1 MKTKFREITGKA
13 QDVILRYPM
22 VLVMGL
28 LSSIGAIFILDSK
41 YDKEILFTYSKF
53 TICCCLGISLM
64 FALKI
69 LSQRIGKRLF
79 LELLGTAFLI
89 GFFFIL
95 PQKEGDFNEVHGFI
109 IAITLLLSHLLVSFV
124 AFLGKN
130 GALNF
135 WQYNKNLFVNIFLT
149 AVFTGVLTGGVELAI
164 LAVDKLF
171 DFNFNDNLYADTFY
185 VLAIF
190 GSCFI
195 FLLFNETGLNY
206 LEKYG
211 TYPVILK
218 FFTQFVL
225 IPLLFIYL
233 IILYLYS
240 FKIIINWELPRG
252 WVSYLILAYSIVGIL
267 ALLLVY
273 PLKEEKAKSWV
284 KVFSQLFYY
293 TIIPLLVLLF
303 TAIFTRI
310 LEYGYTEPRY
320 FVFLLALWLL
330 SVVSYFVFNK
340 KASIK
345 FIPISLFAFGAFSLV
360 FPYLNAF
367 SVAKRS
373 QKNELITLLDKNKLL
388 VNSKIDF
395 QKKISDTLV
404 DEIANKF
411 EFLAKRKEK
420 GFLLNLVDP
429 KTKKSL
435 ADDFKKPYYNILLN
449 NSLRNAFTNM
459 YKTSADS
466 KTERLVLDSETK
478 IIDIRGYQYLINF
491 NSYSQESKN
500 INGDIFQIDTQT
512 EVNNEKAIKIVLNSK
527 ETVDFS
533 PAMNKLFESNTGNTE
548 TVKLKEISMESDLGK
563 YHIKIVFP
571 NISRDKTPYNKQENT
586 FYDNAAL
593 LIKEK

>member
-1 MKTKFREITGKA
+1 MKTKIREITGKA
-13 QDVILRYPM
+13 QDVLSRYPM
-22 VLVMGL
+22 VLLMGL
-28 LSSIGAIFILDSK
+28 LSSVGAIRVLDSK
-41 YDKEILFTYSKF
+41 YDRESLFIHSKF

-69 LSQRIGKRLF
+69 LSQRIGKRLL
-79 LELLGTAFLI
+79 LEILGTAFLI
-89 GFFFIL
+89 GFFFVL
-95 PQKEGDFNEVHGFI
+95 PTKERDFTEVHGFI
-109 IAITLLLSHLLVSFV
+109 IAITLLLSHLLVSFA
-124 AFLGKN
+124 AFLEKN
-130 GALNF
+130 KELNF

-171 DFNFNDNLYADTFY
+171 DFNFSDHLYADTFY

-190 GSCFI
+190 GSSFI
-195 FLLFNETGLNY
+195 FLLFNETGLSY
-206 LEKYG
+206 LEKDS

-233 IILYLYS
+233 VILYVYS
-240 FKIIINWELPRG
+240 FKIVINWELPRG
-252 WVSYLILAYSIVGIL
+252 WVSYLVLAYSIIGIL

-284 KVFSQLFYY
+284 KVFSKLFYY

-320 FVFLLALWLL
+320 FVLLLALWLL
-330 SVVSYFVFNK
+330 SVVSYFVLNK
-340 KASIK
+340 KSSIK

-373 QKNELITLLDKNKLL
+373 QKNQLITLLDRNKIL
-388 VNSKIDF
+388 VNNKIDF

-411 EFLAKRKEK
+411 EFLAERKEK
-420 GFLLNLVDP
+420 EFLLNLVD
-429 KTKKSL
+429 TKKQKII
-435 ADDFKKPYYNILLN
+435 ADDFERPYYGLISSN
-449 NSLRNAFTNM
+449 LREAFTNVN
-459 YKTSADS
+459 KTSKTTGFERFVLEAES
-466 KTERLVLDSETK
+466 KIV
-478 IIDIRGYQYLINF
+478 DIRGYQYLINF
-491 NSYSQESKN
+491 NSYNQESKD
-500 INGDIFQIDTQT
+500 INGDTFQIDNQT
-512 EVNNEKAIKIVLNSK
+512 EVNNMRTIKVILNSK
-527 ETVDFS
+527 EAVDFS
-533 PAMNKLFESNTGNTE
+533 SAMDKLFENNAGKNK
-548 TVKLKEISMESDLGK
+548 TVQLKEISMESDLGK
-563 YHIKIVFP
+563 YHIKIIFP
-571 NISRDKTPYNKQENT
+571 DISRDKAPRENQKNI

>member
-1 MKTKFREITGKA
+1 MKTKFQEIAGKA

-22 VLVMGL
+22 VLLMGL
-28 LSSIGAIFILDSK
+28 LSSIGAIRILDSK
-41 YDKEILFTYSKF
+41 YDHDFLFIHAKF

-69 LSQRIGKRLF
+69 LSQRIGKRLL
-79 LELLGTAFLI
+79 LEILGTAFLI
-89 GFFFIL
+89 GFYFIL
-95 PQKEGDFNEVHGFI
+95 PAKEKDFTEVHGFI
-109 IAITLLLSHLLVSFV
+109 IAITLLLSHLLVSFA
-124 AFLGKN
+124 AFLEKDKQ
-130 GALNF
+130 LNF
-135 WQYNKNLFVNIFLT
+135 WLYNKNLFINIFLT

-171 DFNFNDNLYADTFY
+171 DFNFGDELYADTFY

-190 GSCFI
+190 GSSFI
-195 FLLFNETGLNY
+195 FLLFNETGLGY
-206 LEKYG
+206 LEKEG

-233 IILYLYS
+233 VILYIYS
-240 FKIIINWELPRG
+240 FKIVINWELPRG
-252 WVSYLILAYSIVGIL
+252 WVSYLVLAYSIVGIL

-284 KVFSQLFYY
+284 KIFSKLFYY
-293 TIIPLLVLLF
+293 TIIPLIVLLF

-320 FVFLLALWLL
+320 FVLLLALWLL
-330 SVVSYFVFNK
+330 TVVIYFVLNK

-345 FIPISLFAFGAFSLV
+345 FIPISLFAFGVFSLL

-373 QKNELITLLDKNKLL
+373 QQNQLIMLLDKNKLL
-388 VNSKIDF
+388 LNNKIDF

-404 DEIANKF
+404 NEIANKF
-411 EFLAKRKEK
+411 EFLAERKQK
-420 GFLLNLVDP
+420 DFLLNLVDG
-429 KTKKSL
+429 KTHDLL
-435 ADDFKKPYYNILLN
+435 AGDFEQPRSSMIN
-449 NSLRNAFTNM
+449 NTLRNGFTHVDKVSHESD
-459 YKTSADS
+459 Y
-466 KTERLVLDSETK
+466 ERLVLESQTK
-478 IIDIRGYQYLINF
+478 VTAINGYKYLINF
-491 NSYSQESKN
+491 NSYDQELRT
-500 INGDIFQIDTQT
+500 INGDTFQIDNQT
-512 EVNNEKAIKIVLNSK
+512 EINNKGAIKVILNSK

-533 PAMNKLFESNTGNTE
+533 SEMNKLFKNNAGTTQ
-548 TVKLKEISMESDLGK
+548 TVQLKEISMESDLEK
-563 YHIKIVFP
+563 YHIKIVFS
-571 NISRDKTPYNKQENT
+571 NISRDKAPYSKQSNI
-586 FYDNAAL
+586 FYDDAVL